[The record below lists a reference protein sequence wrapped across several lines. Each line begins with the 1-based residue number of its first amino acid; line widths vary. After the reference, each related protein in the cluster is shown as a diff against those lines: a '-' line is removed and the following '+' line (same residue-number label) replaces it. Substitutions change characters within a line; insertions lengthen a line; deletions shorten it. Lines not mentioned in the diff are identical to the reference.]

1 MYVDMYF
8 YCLSFATDSEIFK
21 MLSNNIVIA
30 ASFGRKV
37 ATEQFWKQKFDT
49 FERSERCREF
59 EMNY

>member
-1 MYVDMYF
+1 MNNIFSRYVYVDVD
-8 YCLSFATDSEIFK
+8 LEKFK

-37 ATEQFWKQKFDT
+37 ATEQFLKQKFDT
-49 FERSERCREF
+49 FERTERCREF

>member
-1 MYVDMYF
+1 MFSIYVYVD
-8 YCLSFATDSEIFK
+8 LEKFK

-37 ATEQFWKQKFDT
+37 ATEQFLKQKFDT
-49 FERSERCREF
+49 FERTERCREF